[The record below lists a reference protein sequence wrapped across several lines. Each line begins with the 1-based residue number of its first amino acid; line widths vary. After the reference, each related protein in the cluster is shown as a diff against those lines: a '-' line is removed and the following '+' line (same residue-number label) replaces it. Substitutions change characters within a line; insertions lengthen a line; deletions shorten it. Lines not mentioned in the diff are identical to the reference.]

1 MPPAAIVLLGAA
13 DLSASE
19 LATTAGAL
27 AAIAASAGLLLVV
40 PLYVTQSREIRRLLE
55 WQQREPDRGESV
67 VATPAETIVPP
78 TRVPQTGPLSPAER
92 VTVDRP
98 ALERI
103 TAERAALTSPSFWR
117 RTLAR
122 GPRHPLVLSA
132 AALLVAVAVVAVV
145 AVTGPGGGEEPAR
158 ESGLDRSTVGV
169 VVLNGS
175 SQAGF
180 AGKVADSLAADGF
193 TEVRTGT
200 TGTSRQTVVLFDK
213 QRRREADLVA
223 RQLGVKVVQPLDRG
237 SRAIAPD
244 ADVVVVAGEDRTRS

>member
-1 MPPAAIVLLGAA
+1 MPPSAIPLLAAG
-13 DLSASE
+13 DLSVSD
-19 LATTAGAL
+19 LATTVGGL

-40 PLYVTQSREIRRLLE
+40 PLYVTQSREIRRLLQ
-55 WQQREPDRGESV
+55 WQQLEPHRGESA
-67 VATPAETIVPP
+67 VAAAAETLVPS
-78 TRVPQTGPLSPAER
+78 TRAPQTGRLSPAER

-103 TAERAALTSPSFWR
+103 TAERAALNSPSFWR

-132 AALLVAVAVVAVV
+132 AALLIAVAVVAVV

-158 ESGLDRSTVGV
+158 GGGLDRSAVGV

-200 TGTSRQTVVLFDK
+200 TGTSRQTVVLFDM

-223 RQLGVKVVQPLDRG
+223 RQLGVKVVQPLDRS

-244 ADVVVVAGEDRTRS
+244 ADVVVIAGEDRTRS